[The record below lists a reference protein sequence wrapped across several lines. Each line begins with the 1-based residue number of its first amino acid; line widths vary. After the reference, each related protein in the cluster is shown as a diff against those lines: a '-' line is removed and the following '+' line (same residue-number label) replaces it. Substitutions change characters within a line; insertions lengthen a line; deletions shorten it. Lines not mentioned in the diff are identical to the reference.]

1 MSPLLPLLLRLQI
14 PFNLGVNLQKA
25 LFSDATEWK
34 DVPLPADGCEAA
46 SLRPSFRD
54 GCLACRGAAMTTPAI
69 PQRLQHIV
77 SEAQCY
83 PSLPVAVV
91 DAQEAHVLA
100 GVIEASDS
108 RLIEPLLVGPRASI
122 ERVCRRLDC
131 PADRFPIL
139 DTPPAS
145 QAAEQGVQLV
155 LEGKVEALVKGWI
168 HTDELMRP
176 VLRELRTGRRIS
188 HVFVADLPSYH
199 KLLFITDAAINIA
212 PDLTIKAEILQN
224 AIELARILGVA
235 KPKVAALSAVELVKP
250 TIPSTLDAAC
260 LSKMAQR
267 GQIAHAEVDGPL
279 AFDNAISRDAARV
292 KRINSPVAGDVDIVL
307 APDLD
312 AGNILAKDLE
322 YLAGAVLAG
331 IVIGA
336 RVPLMLTSRS
346 DPPAAR
352 LLSAAIA
359 VLLRHRWEGEMS
371 MASRIDE
378 GEDA

>member
-54 GCLACRGAAMTTPAI
+54 GCLACRGGAMTTPAI
-69 PQRLQHIV
+69 PQRLRHIV

-83 PSLPVAVV
+83 PPLPVAVV

>member
-1 MSPLLPLLLRLQI
+1 MNEMAPLSPRLAGI
-14 PFNLGVNLQKA
+14 LERARHHP
-25 LFSDATEWK
+25 
-34 DVPLPADGCEAA
+34 P
-46 SLRPSFRD
+46 
-54 GCLACRGAAMTTPAI
+54 
-69 PQRLQHIV
+69 
-77 SEAQCY
+77 
-83 PSLPVAVV
+83 LPVAVV

-100 GVIEASDS
+100 GVVEASDHG
-108 RLIEPLLVGPRASI
+108 LIEPVLLGPRAQI
-122 ERVCRRLDC
+122 DALCRQLGC
-131 PADRFPIL
+131 PGDRFPIL
-139 DTPPAS
+139 DMAPAA
-145 QAAEQGVQLV
+145 QAAEAGVQLV
-155 LEGKVEALVKGWI
+155 LDGKAAALVKGWI

-176 VLRELRTGRRIS
+176 VLRQLRTARRVS

-212 PDLTIKAEILQN
+212 PDLATKAAILQN
-224 AIELARILGVA
+224 AIDLARILGVDR
-235 KPKVAALSAVELVKP
+235 PKAAALSAIELVKP

-267 GQIAHAEVDGPL
+267 GQITHAEVDGPL
-279 AFDNAISRDAARV
+279 AFDNAISRDAARI
-292 KRINSPVAGDVDIVL
+292 KQINSTVAGDVDIVL

-322 YLAGAVLAG
+322 YLAGATLAG

-359 VLLRHRWEGEMS
+359 VLVHQHWDSDGVS
-371 MASRIDE
+371 AIAASIT
-378 GEDA
+378 GDAA